1 MRKKF
6 TSLLFV
12 FAVLLLLFSGCG
24 KVSNVE
30 ISTEPSQLY
39 TQQEIDSAIDKVI
52 SIFRSGY
59 DKCTLLELSY
69 DESYNLEHANKEAQ
83 QRDANEAIIIRG
95 SFRTGDTNNAF
106 NPNFTY
112 ENYSWIL
119 TRDGLGGWQLADGGY
134 G

>member
-1 MRKKF
+1 MNRKL
-6 TSLLFV
+6 TSLLCV
-12 FAVLLLLFSGCG
+12 FALFLLLFTGCG

-39 TQQEIDSAIDKVI
+39 TEKEIDKAMDAVI
-52 SIFRSGY
+52 SYFRSGY
-59 DKCTLLELSY
+59 DKCILLELTY
-69 DESYNLEHANKEAQ
+69 DEQWNLDHADSEAT
-83 QRDANEAIIIRG
+83 QRNADRAIIIRG

-112 ENYSWIL
+112 TNYSWIL
-119 TRDGLGGWQLADGGY
+119 TSGGGGWHVSDAGY